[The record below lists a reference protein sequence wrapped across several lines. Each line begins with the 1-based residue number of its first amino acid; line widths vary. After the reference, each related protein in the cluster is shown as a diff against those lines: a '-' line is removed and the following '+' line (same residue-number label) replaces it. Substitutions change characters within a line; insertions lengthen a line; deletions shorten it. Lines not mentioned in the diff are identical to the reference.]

1 MRHDAVY
8 FFYGE
13 TTTFW
18 EVWVNPTV
26 NLQRSVSFQLQR
38 RPPFDVGS
46 LWFHWCY
53 ENISWRGTFISAVVS
68 NAVTY
73 MNHII
78 CNDKQLAGSHNV
90 RIVCCCVPS
99 GSLWQGVI
107 SRGGVSFSSWGWG
120 SVWFLFWL
128 QEPASFKSIFIV
140 TFSKKY
146 LAGTLAESGNVYVLW
161 LRMGFWWLDT
171 VAKSKRHFVSWKN
184 HLIIVT
190 SLTVRRLELCVTPRN
205 DVFTF
210 RVWIFMMS
218 CWSETRLY
226 LWKNKLVN

>member
-8 FFYGE
+8 FFDGE

-46 LWFHWCY
+46 LWVHWCY

-90 RIVCCCVPS
+90 RIVCYCVPS

-140 TFSKKY
+140 TLPKKMFDWNSGWEWQCLCP
-146 LAGTLAESGNVYVLW
+146 LATT
-161 LRMGFWWLDT
+161 GFWMARYT
-171 VAKSKRHFVSWKN
+171 VEIKEA
-184 HLIIVT
+184 
-190 SLTVRRLELCVTPRN
+190 
-205 DVFTF
+205 F
-210 RVWIFMMS
+210 RVMKKSFNCCHLFNRPSFGIV
-218 CWSETRLY
+218 Y
-226 LWKNKLVN
+226 NIA